1 MLSCIVRRVTLAG
14 AEDTAAALLE
24 EGTTEDTAT
33 EELLDTTGAL
43 DCAGAEELTT
53 GAEELTA

>member
-1 MLSCIVRRVTLAG
+1 MLSCIVSRVTLAG
-14 AEDTAAALLE
+14 AEDTAALLE

-33 EELLDTTGAL
+33 EELLDMTGAL
-43 DCAGAEELTT
+43 DCAGAEELTA